1 MQDLEQGSLDSDARN
16 QLAGMAV
23 MLTITQQYLPDAI
36 LVDLVQRL
44 GGPTAYVGAVLS
56 IAFDGPEF
64 PMREELV
71 AAAQDLLRRMR
82 RLATPD

>member
-1 MQDLEQGSLDSDARN
+1 MRDMDQGAPDRDTKN

-23 MLTITQQYLPDAI
+23 MLTVTQPYLPDAI
-36 LVDLVQRL
+36 LLDLVHRL

-56 IAFDGPEF
+56 LAFDLPEF

-71 AAAQDLLRRMR
+71 EGARDLLRRMR
-82 RLATPD
+82 QHAAQE